1 MGGGDG
7 KVFTLAEVSDH
18 NNMKDCWLIING
30 KVSTFF
36 YSPFQV
42 LPFCDR
48 CSVFFGFDLRD
59 MFSACD

>member
-30 KVSTFF
+30 K
-36 YSPFQV
+36 
-42 LPFCDR
+42 
-48 CSVFFGFDLRD
+48 
-59 MFSACD
+59 